1 MSYTRPPSP
10 LNEARILGV
19 MPDYQTVRD
28 TTRCVAPLITS
39 QKWLLAEKETADPFN
54 IASAAMTAAFSQAGN
69 RRRNMAKAGW
79 LTASGSAP
87 LWPMVLRGTSSAQAT

>member
-28 TTRCVAPLITS
+28 TTRYVAPLTTS
-39 QKWLLAEKETADPFN
+39 QKRKMLFRAFHQSLPAGFVSDVGLDGQSREEDPDGGAN
-54 IASAAMTAAFSQAGN
+54 QSVQGEGGQYGQNGVGAHGLEEA
-69 RRRNMAKAGW
+69 
-79 LTASGSAP
+79 
-87 LWPMVLRGTSSAQAT
+87 